1 MRVLVVDDYPGAADV
16 ACVLV
21 ELLGHEARA
30 AHSGTQALAEVA
42 AQIRELLTQKI
53 LDEQLNNWLHTLR
66 QQGKIQMR

>member
-1 MRVLVVDDYPGAADV
+1 MPQLEKAGAPDPP
-16 ACVLV
+16 
-21 ELLGHEARA
+21 
-30 AHSGTQALAEVA
+30 LAEVA